1 MSWTLRTADL
11 DDLARGAALLGTGGG
26 GDPFVGKMLVAQAL
40 GEAGEITILDPEELD
55 DDAWV
60 IPVAQMGAPTV
71 VVEKMP
77 RGTEPELA
85 LITLERHSGR
95 TADATMPMECGGINS
110 MIPLL
115 VAARRG
121 LPVVDAD
128 GMGRAFPQLEMETFS
143 VYGISA
149 SPLAMANEHDEVAI
163 FDTGSDNSRLEGLA
177 RGVTSRFGGMAH
189 IAQYSMTGADVKRT
203 AIPRTLSLALTIG
216 RSIRASREQRVDP
229 VQALVDSLSDTLYGY
244 GRVLF
249 HGKVIDVDRRTD
261 EGFARGSVRIAGV
274 GDEELEVQ
282 FQNENLIALHSGVLH
297 SGVLQSGVLVAIV
310 PDLICIVEADTA
322 EPITTEGLRYGQRV
336 AVIGIATPPIMR
348 TPEALAVFGPASF
361 GLDRPFRPVETLE
374 QPVLAE

>member
-26 GDPFVGKMLVAQAL
+26 GDPFVGKMLVTQAL

-85 LITLERHSGR
+85 LITLEKHTGR

-149 SPLAMANEHDEVAI
+149 SRSPWRTSTTRWRSSTPEV
-163 FDTGSDNSRLEGLA
+163 T
-177 RGVTSRFGGMAH
+177 T
-189 IAQYSMTGADVKRT
+189 ADW
-203 AIPRTLSLALTIG
+203 
-216 RSIRASREQRVDP
+216 RASP
-229 VQALVDSLSDTLYGY
+229 
-244 GRVLF
+244 
-249 HGKVIDVDRRTD
+249 
-261 EGFARGSVRIAGV
+261 AG
-274 GDEELEVQ
+274 
-282 FQNENLIALHSGVLH
+282 
-297 SGVLQSGVLVAIV
+297 
-310 PDLICIVEADTA
+310 
-322 EPITTEGLRYGQRV
+322 
-336 AVIGIATPPIMR
+336 
-348 TPEALAVFGPASF
+348 
-361 GLDRPFRPVETLE
+361 
-374 QPVLAE
+374 

>member
-26 GDPFVGKMLVAQAL
+26 GDPFVGKMLVTQAL

-85 LITLERHSGR
+85 LITLEKHTGR

-203 AIPRTLSLALTIG
+203 AIPRTLSLAMTIG
-216 RSIRASREQRVDP
+216 RSIRLSREQRVNP
-229 VQALVDSLSDTLYGY
+229 VQALVDSIADTLYGY

-282 FQNENLIALHSGVLH
+282 FQNENLIAV
-297 SGVLQSGVLVAIV
+297 QSGVMVAIV

-361 GLDRPFRPVETLE
+361 GLDRPFLPVETLE

>member
-40 GEAGEITILDPEELD
+40 GEVGAITVLDPEELD

-85 LITLERHSGR
+85 LTTLERHSGR
-95 TADATMPMECGGINS
+95 SADATMPMECGGINS

-163 FDTGSDNSRLEGLA
+163 FDTGTDNARLEGLA
-177 RGVTSRFGGMAH
+177 RGVTARFGGMAH

-203 AIPRTLSLALTIG
+203 AIPRTLSLALAIG
-216 RSIRASREQRVDP
+216 RSIRASREQRLDP
-229 VQALVDSLSDTLYGY
+229 VQALVDGLTETIYGY

-249 HGKVIDVDRRTD
+249 QGKVIDVDRRTD
-261 EGFARGSVRIAGV
+261 EGFARGSVRMAGED
-274 GDEELEVQ
+274 GDELEVQ
-282 FQNENLIALHSGVLH
+282 FQNENLFALRSGV
-297 SGVLQSGVLVAIV
+297 VVAMV
-310 PDLICIVEADTA
+310 PDLICIVEADSA
-322 EPITTEGLRYGQRV
+322 EPVTTEALRYGQRV

-348 TPEALAVFGPASF
+348 TPEALAVFGPSCF
-361 GLDRPFRPVETLE
+361 GLDREFVPVESLE
-374 QPVLAE
+374 RAWPAQ

>member
-163 FDTGSDNSRLEGLA
+163 FETGSDNSRLEGLA

>member
-40 GEAGEITILDPEELD
+40 GEAGEIMILDPEELD

-216 RSIRASREQRVDP
+216 RSIRLSREQRVDP

>member
-216 RSIRASREQRVDP
+216 RSIRLSREQRVDP

-297 SGVLQSGVLVAIV
+297 SGVLQPGVLVAIV

>member
-26 GDPFVGKMLVAQAL
+26 GDPFVGKMLVTQAL

-85 LITLERHSGR
+85 LITLEKHTGR

-203 AIPRTLSLALTIG
+203 AIPRTLSLAMTIG
-216 RSIRASREQRVDP
+216 RSIRRSREQRVDS
-229 VQALVDSLSDTLYGY
+229 VQALVDSLADTLYGY

-249 HGKVIDVDRRTD
+249 HGKVIDVD
-261 EGFARGSVRIAGV
+261 
-274 GDEELEVQ
+274 
-282 FQNENLIALHSGVLH
+282 
-297 SGVLQSGVLVAIV
+297 
-310 PDLICIVEADTA
+310 
-322 EPITTEGLRYGQRV
+322 
-336 AVIGIATPPIMR
+336 
-348 TPEALAVFGPASF
+348 
-361 GLDRPFRPVETLE
+361 
-374 QPVLAE
+374 

>member
-1 MSWTLRTADL
+1 
-11 DDLARGAALLGTGGG
+11 
-26 GDPFVGKMLVAQAL
+26 MLVTQAL

-85 LITLERHSGR
+85 LITLEKHTGR

-177 RGVTSRFGGMAH
+177 RG
-189 IAQYSMTGADVKRT
+189 
-203 AIPRTLSLALTIG
+203 
-216 RSIRASREQRVDP
+216 
-229 VQALVDSLSDTLYGY
+229 
-244 GRVLF
+244 
-249 HGKVIDVDRRTD
+249 
-261 EGFARGSVRIAGV
+261 
-274 GDEELEVQ
+274 
-282 FQNENLIALHSGVLH
+282 
-297 SGVLQSGVLVAIV
+297 
-310 PDLICIVEADTA
+310 
-322 EPITTEGLRYGQRV
+322 
-336 AVIGIATPPIMR
+336 
-348 TPEALAVFGPASF
+348 
-361 GLDRPFRPVETLE
+361 
-374 QPVLAE
+374 

>member
-1 MSWTLRTADL
+1 
-11 DDLARGAALLGTGGG
+11 
-26 GDPFVGKMLVAQAL
+26 
-40 GEAGEITILDPEELD
+40 
-55 DDAWV
+55 
-60 IPVAQMGAPTV
+60 
-71 VVEKMP
+71 
-77 RGTEPELA
+77 
-85 LITLERHSGR
+85 
-95 TADATMPMECGGINS
+95 MPMECGGINS

-163 FDTGSDNSRLEGLA
+163 FETGSDNSRLEGLA